1 MVMKSSTSGP
11 LVVAGRDLGR
21 WYLALLGLWVLSV
34 SLVFLSGEL
43 PPLLTLLLAA
53 TGWLIAAGPS
63 VAFLRHSFAHRDAG
77 LGRSLRRSATGSGI
91 SVIGLG
97 FFAILLE
104 LSTRDLMMPVGLRPF
119 RYIGY
124 GFIALGV
131 SVLIRAWTSRV
142 AEEQP
147 EHYALR
153 HQGATG
159 TGVLLALMA
168 TMLLP
173 KFSGGSKSSAY
184 RSVLESDLR
193 NLVSAQE
200 SFFADSSRYARSLAE
215 LPVFQTADGVEEPVI
230 IADASGWSATLTH
243 GRTPGLICGVAV
255 NLPNPVS
262 ALPDSAAV
270 VCRENPQ
277 H

>member
-1 MVMKSSTSGP
+1 M
-11 LVVAGRDLGR
+11 VVAGRALAK

-34 SLVFLSGEL
+34 SLAFLWSEL

-97 FFAILLE
+97 FLAILLE

-119 RYIGY
+119 RALGY

-142 AEEQP
+142 AAELP

-159 TGVLLALMA
+159 TGVLLALLA

-184 RSVLESDLR
+184 QTVLKSDLL
-193 NLVSAQE
+193 NLVIAQE

-215 LPVFQTADGVEEPVI
+215 LPEFHTADGVEEPVI
-230 IADASGWSATLTH
+230 IAEGSGWSATVTH
-243 GRTPGLICGVAV
+243 VRTPGFICGAAV

-262 ALPDSAAV
+262 ALRDSAVV
-270 VCRENPQ
+270 VCQDSPQ